1 MSATAGPA
9 RHGAVGEPAWL
20 RRTLVAAAL
29 GFLAVFVLLPLAV
42 IFHEALGLGA
52 GAYLRALATP
62 EARAALVLSLLV
74 AAIVVPLNTVF
85 GVAAAWALG
94 KFSVPGRS
102 ALVTLLDLPFA
113 VSPVVAGLLFVLLFG
128 RDGLLA
134 PLAAASGARVL
145 FALPG
150 IVLATLFVT
159 VPFVARELI
168 PLMQAQGREEEE
180 AARMLGAS
188 GWRTFRRVTLP
199 NVRWALLYG
208 VVLTT
213 ARALGEFGAVSVVSG
228 HVRGET
234 TTLPLEVEMLHA
246 EFRGQEAFAV
256 ASLLTLVAVAS
267 LVAKHLLERRL
278 PRSHGAT
285 RGGQA

>member
-94 KFSVPGRS
+94 KFSFPGRS

>member
-1 MSATAGPA
+1 VSGGTGLAHRHAT
-9 RHGAVGEPAWL
+9 GEPAWL
-20 RRTLVAAAL
+20 QRLLLAAAL
-29 GFLAVFVLLPLAV
+29 AFLTVFLVLPLAV
-42 IFHEALGLGA
+42 IFRQALGSGV
-52 GAYLRALATP
+52 GAYLRALVAP
-62 EARAALVLSLLV
+62 EARAALGLSLLV

-85 GVAAAWALG
+85 GLAAAWALG
-94 KFSVPGRS
+94 KFSFRGKA
-102 ALVTLLDLPFA
+102 ALVTLFDLPFA

-134 PLAAASGARVL
+134 PLAAAGGIRVL

-213 ARALGEFGAVSVVSG
+213 ARSLGEFGAVSVVSG
-228 HVRGET
+228 HIRGET

-267 LVAKHLLERRL
+267 LVAKHVLERRA
-278 PRSHGAT
+278 PRLAGNA
-285 RGGQA
+285 RGGPA

>member
-1 MSATAGPA
+1 MSAAAGA
-9 RHGAVGEPAWL
+9 LRRGAVGEPAWL
-20 RRTLVAAAL
+20 RRSLVAVAL

-62 EARAALVLSLLV
+62 EARAALGLSLLV

-94 KFSVPGRS
+94 KFSFRGRS
-102 ALVTLLDLPFA
+102 ALVTLFDLPFA

-134 PLAAASGARVL
+134 PLAAAGGIHVL

-150 IVLATLFVT
+150 IILATLFVT

-267 LVAKHLLERRL
+267 LIAKHVVERRS
-278 PRSHGAT
+278 PRPPGAA
-285 RGGQA
+285 RGGPA

>member
-1 MSATAGPA
+1 
-9 RHGAVGEPAWL
+9 VL
-20 RRTLVAAAL
+20 LAAAL
-29 GFLAVFVLLPLAV
+29 AFLVVFLVLPLAV
-42 IFHEALGLGA
+42 IFQQALRSGL
-52 GAYLRALATP
+52 GAYLRALAAP
-62 EARAALVLSLLV
+62 EARAALSLSLLV
-74 AAIVVPLNTVF
+74 AAIVVPLNTAF
-85 GVAAAWALG
+85 GLAAAWALG
-94 KFSVPGRS
+94 KFSFRGKG
-102 ALVTLLDLPFA
+102 ALVTLFDLPFA

-134 PLAAASGARVL
+134 PVAAAGGVRVL

-188 GWRTFRRVTLP
+188 GWRTFRHVTVP

-228 HVRGET
+228 HIRGET

-267 LVAKHLLERRL
+267 LVAKHVLERRS
-278 PRSHGAT
+278 PRPPGAA
-285 RGGQA
+285 RGGPA

>member
-1 MSATAGPA
+1 VSATAGPA

-20 RRTLVAAAL
+20 RRTLVTAGL

-94 KFSVPGRS
+94 KFSFPGRS

>member
-20 RRTLVAAAL
+20 RRTLVTAAL

-94 KFSVPGRS
+94 KFSFPGRS

-180 AARMLGAS
+180 ASRMLGAS

>member
-1 MSATAGPA
+1 VSATTGPA
-9 RHGAVGEPAWL
+9 QRHATGEPAWL
-20 RRTLVAAAL
+20 RRLLLAAAL
-29 GFLAVFVLLPLAV
+29 AFVAVFLVLPLVV
-42 IFHEALGLGA
+42 IFRQALGSGI
-52 GAYLRALATP
+52 GSYLRALLAP
-62 EARAALVLSLLV
+62 EARAALGLTLLV
-74 AAIVVPLNTVF
+74 AAIVVPLNTFF

-94 KFSVPGRS
+94 KFSFRGKA
-102 ALVTLLDLPFA
+102 ALVTLFDLPFA

-134 PLAAASGARVL
+134 PVAAAGGVRVL
-145 FALPG
+145 FALPA

-213 ARALGEFGAVSVVSG
+213 ARSLGEFGAVSVVSG
-228 HVRGET
+228 HIRGET

-267 LVAKHLLERRL
+267 LIAKHVLERRS
-278 PRSHGAT
+278 PHAPAAT
-285 RGGQA
+285 RGGRA

>member
-1 MSATAGPA
+1 VSATAGPA

-94 KFSVPGRS
+94 KFSFPGRS

>member
-1 MSATAGPA
+1 VSAELAA
-9 RHGAVGEPAWL
+9 RRATREPAWL
-20 RRTLVAAAL
+20 RRALLAAAL
-29 GFLAVFVLLPLAV
+29 AFLVIFLVLPLAV
-42 IFHEALGLGA
+42 IFQQALRLGV
-52 GAYLRALATP
+52 GAYLRALVAP
-62 EARAALVLSLLV
+62 EARAALSLSLLV
-74 AAIVVPLNTVF
+74 AAIVVPLNTAF
-85 GVAAAWALG
+85 GLAAAWALG
-94 KFSVPGRS
+94 KFSFRGKG
-102 ALVTLLDLPFA
+102 ALVTLFDLPFA

-134 PLAAASGARVL
+134 PLAAAGGVRVL

-188 GWRTFRRVTLP
+188 GWRTFRHVTLP

-208 VVLTT
+208 VVLTA

-228 HVRGET
+228 HIRGET

-267 LVAKHLLERRL
+267 LVAKHVLERRS
-278 PRSHGAT
+278 PRPPGVA
-285 RGGQA
+285 RGGPA

>member
-1 MSATAGPA
+1 VSAELAA
-9 RHGAVGEPAWL
+9 RRATGEPAWL
-20 RRTLVAAAL
+20 RRALLAAAL
-29 GFLAVFVLLPLAV
+29 AFLVVFLVLPLAV
-42 IFHEALGLGA
+42 IFQQALRLRV
-52 GAYLRALATP
+52 GAYLRALVAP
-62 EARAALVLSLLV
+62 EARAALSLSLLV
-74 AAIVVPLNTVF
+74 AAIVVPLNTAF
-85 GVAAAWALG
+85 GLAAAWALG
-94 KFSVPGRS
+94 KFSFRGKG
-102 ALVTLLDLPFA
+102 ALVTLFDLPFA

-134 PLAAASGARVL
+134 PLAAAGGVRVL

-188 GWRTFRRVTLP
+188 GWRTFRHVTLP

-208 VVLTT
+208 VVLTA

-228 HVRGET
+228 HIRGET

-267 LVAKHLLERRL
+267 LVAKHVLERRS
-278 PRSHGAT
+278 PRPPGVA
-285 RGGQA
+285 RGGPA

>member
-1 MSATAGPA
+1 VSATAGPA

-20 RRTLVAAAL
+20 RRTLVAAGL

-94 KFSVPGRS
+94 KFSFPGRS

>member
-1 MSATAGPA
+1 VSAELAA
-9 RHGAVGEPAWL
+9 RRATGEPVWL
-20 RRTLVAAAL
+20 RRALLAAAL
-29 GFLAVFVLLPLAV
+29 AFLVVFLVLPLAV
-42 IFHEALGLGA
+42 IFQQALRLGV
-52 GAYLRALATP
+52 GAYLRALVAP
-62 EARAALVLSLLV
+62 EARAALSLSLLV
-74 AAIVVPLNTVF
+74 AAIVVPLNTAF
-85 GVAAAWALG
+85 GLAAAWALG
-94 KFSVPGRS
+94 KFSFRGKG
-102 ALVTLLDLPFA
+102 ALVTLFDLPFA

-134 PLAAASGARVL
+134 PLFAAGGVRVL

-188 GWRTFRRVTLP
+188 GWRTFRHVTLP

-208 VVLTT
+208 VVLTA

-228 HVRGET
+228 HIRGET

-267 LVAKHLLERRL
+267 LVAKHVLERRA
-278 PRSHGAT
+278 PRPPGVA
-285 RGGQA
+285 RGGPA

>member
-1 MSATAGPA
+1 VSAELAPRRAT
-9 RHGAVGEPAWL
+9 GEPVWL
-20 RRTLVAAAL
+20 RRSLLIAAL
-29 GFLAVFVLLPLAV
+29 AFLVVFLVLPLAV
-42 IFHEALGLGA
+42 IFQQAFGSGV
-52 GAYLRALATP
+52 GAYLRALGAP
-62 EARAALVLSLLV
+62 EARAALALSLLV

-85 GVAAAWALG
+85 GVAAAWAVG
-94 KFSVPGRS
+94 KFSFRGKAV
-102 ALVTLLDLPFA
+102 LVTLFDLPFA

-134 PLAAASGARVL
+134 PLAAAGGIHVL

-150 IVLATLFVT
+150 IILATLFVT

-188 GWRTFRRVTLP
+188 GWRTFRHVTLP

-208 VVLTT
+208 VVLTA

-228 HVRGET
+228 HIRGET

-267 LVAKHLLERRL
+267 LVAKHVLERRS
-278 PRSHGAT
+278 PRPPGVA
-285 RGGQA
+285 RGGPA

>member
-1 MSATAGPA
+1 MNVELALRRAA
-9 RHGAVGEPAWL
+9 GEPAWL
-20 RRTLVAAAL
+20 RRALLAAAL
-29 GFLAVFVLLPLAV
+29 AFLVIFLVLPLAV
-42 IFHEALGLGA
+42 IFQQALGRGG
-52 GAYLRALATP
+52 GAYLRALGTP
-62 EARAALVLSLLV
+62 EARAALGLSLLV

-85 GVAAAWALG
+85 GVAAAWAVG
-94 KFSVPGRS
+94 KFSFRGKA
-102 ALVTLLDLPFA
+102 ALVTLFDLPFA

-128 RDGLLA
+128 REGMLA
-134 PLAAASGARVL
+134 PLAAAGGVRVL

-180 AARMLGAS
+180 AARMLGAG
-188 GWRTFRRVTLP
+188 GWRTFRRITLP

-228 HVRGET
+228 HIRGET

-267 LVAKHLLERRL
+267 LIAKHVLERRS
-278 PRSHGAT
+278 PRPPGAA
-285 RGGQA
+285 RGGPA

>member
-1 MSATAGPA
+1 MSAAAGA
-9 RHGAVGEPAWL
+9 LRRGAVGEPAWL
-20 RRTLVAAAL
+20 RRSLVAVAL
-29 GFLAVFVLLPLAV
+29 GFLAVFVVLPLAV
-42 IFHEALGLGA
+42 ILREAFALGL

-62 EARAALVLSLLV
+62 EARAALGLSLLV

-94 KFSVPGRS
+94 KFSFRGRS
-102 ALVTLLDLPFA
+102 ALVTLFDLPFA

-134 PLAAASGARVL
+134 PLATAAGARIL

-180 AARMLGAS
+180 ASRMLGAS

-267 LVAKHLLERRL
+267 LIAKHVVERRS
-278 PRSHGAT
+278 PRPPGAA
-285 RGGQA
+285 RGGPA

>member
-1 MSATAGPA
+1 VSATAGPA

-20 RRTLVAAAL
+20 RRTLVTAAL

-94 KFSVPGRS
+94 KFSFPGRS

>member
-1 MSATAGPA
+1 MSAELAPRRAT
-9 RHGAVGEPAWL
+9 GEPAWL
-20 RRTLVAAAL
+20 RRALLAAAL
-29 GFLAVFVLLPLAV
+29 AFLVVFLVLPLAV
-42 IFHEALGLGA
+42 IFHEALGAGV
-52 GAYLRALATP
+52 GAYLRALVAP
-62 EARAALVLSLLV
+62 EARAALSLSLLV
-74 AAIVVPLNTVF
+74 AAIVVPLNTAF
-85 GVAAAWALG
+85 GLAAAWALG
-94 KFSVPGRS
+94 KFSFRGKA
-102 ALVTLLDLPFA
+102 ALVTLFDLPFA

-134 PLAAASGARVL
+134 PLAAAGGIRVL

-188 GWRTFRRVTLP
+188 GWRTFRHVTLP

-208 VVLTT
+208 VVLTA

-228 HVRGET
+228 HIRGET

-267 LVAKHLLERRL
+267 LVAKHVLERRS
-278 PRSHGAT
+278 PRPPGVA
-285 RGGQA
+285 RGGPA